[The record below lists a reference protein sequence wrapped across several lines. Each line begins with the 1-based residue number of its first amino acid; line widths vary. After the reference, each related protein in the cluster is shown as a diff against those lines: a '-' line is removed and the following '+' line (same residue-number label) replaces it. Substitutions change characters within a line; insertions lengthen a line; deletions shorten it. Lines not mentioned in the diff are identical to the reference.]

1 MSVLY
6 GHIKLFRPLN
16 VFTSGMAMVIASA
29 ILGVLHEIDIVI
41 SVMAVV
47 ICYTGAANA
56 LNDIVDAEIDLINCP
71 LRPIPSGNVAKN
83 TALVLSILLFIV
95 GTLFCLKLSGLAKI
109 IGILIAM
116 PLMVLYSNYL
126 KGKPL
131 VGNIT
136 IAFILGLSFLF
147 CGAAFGQITSM
158 LIPMILAFGL
168 TFVRELIKDIA
179 DIEGDK
185 SAGLKT
191 FPITAGI
198 DRAIQVSILLS
209 VCIGIGAFIPFLN
222 GIYGMWYGILLILGI
237 EIPLCVVVV
246 SLLNKPGISSAIQ
259 GARILKFSTIMGL
272 IAIYAGSLS

>member
-1 MSVLY
+1 MNVLY
-6 GHIKLFRPLN
+6 SHIKLFRPLN
-16 VFTSGMAMVIASA
+16 VFISGVAMVIASA

-41 SVMAVV
+41 LVMAVV

-56 LNDIVDAEIDLINCP
+56 LNDVVDAEIDLINRP
-71 LRPIPSGNVAKN
+71 LRPIPSGNVAKK

-95 GTLFCLKLSGLAKI
+95 GTLFCLELSDPAKVIGL
-109 IGILIAM
+109 LIAM
-116 PLMVLYSNYL
+116 PLMVVYCKYL
-126 KGKPL
+126 KGLPL
-131 VGNIT
+131 IGNMT
-136 IAFILGLSFLF
+136 IALILGLSFLF
-147 CGAAFGQITSM
+147 CGAAFGQIRSM
-158 LIPMILAFGL
+158 WIPMILAFGF

-198 DRAIQVSILLS
+198 DRAIQVTIFLS
-209 VCIGIGAFIPFLN
+209 FCIGIGSFIPFLN
-222 GIYGMWYGILLILGI
+222 GTYGMWYGILLILGI
-237 EIPLCVVVV
+237 EIPLGVVVV

-272 IAIYAGSLS
+272 IAIYAGTFS

>member
-6 GHIKLFRPLN
+6 SHIKLFRPLN

-29 ILGVLHEIDIVI
+29 SLGVLHEIDIVI

-126 KGKPL
+126 
-131 VGNIT
+131 N
-136 IAFILGLSFLF
+136 
-147 CGAAFGQITSM
+147 
-158 LIPMILAFGL
+158 
-168 TFVRELIKDIA
+168 
-179 DIEGDK
+179 
-185 SAGLKT
+185 
-191 FPITAGI
+191 
-198 DRAIQVSILLS
+198 
-209 VCIGIGAFIPFLN
+209 
-222 GIYGMWYGILLILGI
+222 
-237 EIPLCVVVV
+237 
-246 SLLNKPGISSAIQ
+246 
-259 GARILKFSTIMGL
+259 
-272 IAIYAGSLS
+272 